1 MYKEHGFR
9 FFSYSISPDMRRRL
23 WLALVAVLIA
33 LAAASS
39 ASAAPLTWNSVTAD
53 WTIGTNW
60 TPVGPPGGTDTAI
73 INAGNAQ
80 LNSDTTILGLNQ
92 TGGTIS
98 GTGQLVL
105 TGAST
110 WTGGTHTGA
119 GISQFD
125 GALTMSGAGT
135 KTISGGRI
143 MNTAS
148 TDWSGNTGANNNT
161 ISMTST
167 SVLNNTGAFTDANTF
182 NSTVTGGTF
191 NNSGTFNKLSDT
203 TTTVSSVF
211 NNTGTVNVNAGTMLM
226 QSGGTSTGSF
236 DLAAGAVMELRNGA
250 HTLNNV
256 TTSGA
261 GTFQISTDNVGADAT
276 VAVNGGTHTSAF
288 LLSGS
293 TMTGTDTTFQG
304 PVSWTG
310 GTMSGAASTTFS
322 NDVTISGANL
332 KVLVGG
338 RTLNLEGTTT
348 WSGNTGNNNNAIRF
362 WNGATINNNGT
373 FNDSNAF
380 NSFIEHNVGGPHN
393 FNNIGTYN
401 KTGNTVT
408 TVDLGV
414 NFNNTGEVNVN
425 AGTMLMGGGGTSSG
439 VFNIADGAKL
449 EFRNG
454 THTLNNVT
462 TSGAGT
468 FQISTDNVGAD
479 ATVAVNGGTHTS
491 PFLLSGSTMTGTD
504 ATFQGLTTWTGGT
517 ISGAASTTFS
527 NDVAISGANL
537 KVLVGGRTLN
547 LEGTTT
553 WSGNTG
559 NNNNAIRFWNGATIN
574 NNGTFNDSN
583 AFDSFIEHNVG
594 GPHNFN
600 NIGTYNKTGNTVT
613 TVDLGVNFN
622 NTGEVNVNAG
632 TITVANAFDNQGTIS
647 TATGTR
653 FASTSSGSN
662 LQNHGILQGT
672 GTYDSATGRTV
683 QNFGQVQPGTAT
695 SLGRLLI
702 AGDYAQE
709 TAGLIEFNLS
719 SLADFD
725 TMDVVGNLL
734 LNGTVHVSSLGGYNP
749 GDGDT
754 FTIITFDDGVADAS
768 DLLGVF
774 SSVTWSGFDPDVSFV
789 ALYFDHSVVLSAS
802 ASPVPLPGGAWLL
815 GTGVAGLMF
824 RRRLTEMR
832 MPVS

>member
-1 MYKEHGFR
+1 MYRTHGFR
-9 FFSYSISPDMRRRL
+9 SFSSSIRPDVRSRL
-23 WLALVAVLIA
+23 WLALAAVLIV

-60 TPVGPPGGTDTAI
+60 TPGGPPGAADTAI

-80 LNSDTTILGLNQ
+80 LNSDTTILGINQ

-98 GTGQLVL
+98 GTGTLTL

-119 GISQFD
+119 GISQFN
-125 GALTMSGAGT
+125 GPLAISGTTT
-135 KTISGGRI
+135 KTISGSRVV
-143 MNTAS
+143 NAAS
-148 TDWSGNTGANNNT
+148 TDWSGNAGANNT
-161 ISMTST
+161 ISIAST
-167 SVLNNTGAFTDANTF
+167 SVFNNTGTFTDANTF
-182 NSTVTGGTF
+182 NSTITGGTF
-191 NNSGTFNKLSDT
+191 NNGGTFNKQSGT

-226 QSGGTSTGSF
+226 QAGGTSTGSF
-236 DLAAGAVMELRNGA
+236 ALAAGALLEFRNGA

-261 GTFQISTDNVGADAT
+261 GTFQISTENVGADAT
-276 VAVNGGTHTSAF
+276 VTVNGGTHTSAF

-310 GTMSGAASTTFS
+310 GTISGAAITTFS
-322 NDVTISGANL
+322 NDVAISGPNL

-338 RTLNLEGTTT
+338 RTLNLESTTT
-348 WSGNTGNNNNAIRF
+348 WSGNTGNNNNAIRFWNGATINNNGTFNDSNAFDSFLEHNVGSPHNFNNIGTYNKTESTITTVDLGVNFNNTGEVNVNAGTMLMGGGGTSTGVFNIADGAKLEFRNGTHTLNNITTSGAGIFQISTENVGADATVAVNGGTHTTPFLLSGSTMTGSDATFQGLTTWSGGTISGAASTTFSNDVAISGPNLKVLVGGRTLNLESTTTWSGNTANNNNAIRF

-401 KTGNTVT
+401 KTENTIT
-408 TVDLGV
+408 TFDLGV
-414 NFNNTGEVNVN
+414 NFNNTG
-425 AGTMLMGGGGTSSG
+425 
-439 VFNIADGAKL
+439 D
-449 EFRNG
+449 
-454 THTLNNVT
+454 
-462 TSGAGT
+462 
-468 FQISTDNVGAD
+468 
-479 ATVAVNGGTHTS
+479 
-491 PFLLSGSTMTGTD
+491 
-504 ATFQGLTTWTGGT
+504 
-517 ISGAASTTFS
+517 
-527 NDVAISGANL
+527 
-537 KVLVGGRTLN
+537 
-547 LEGTTT
+547 
-553 WSGNTG
+553 
-559 NNNNAIRFWNGATIN
+559 
-574 NNGTFNDSN
+574 
-583 AFDSFIEHNVG
+583 
-594 GPHNFN
+594 
-600 NIGTYNKTGNTVT
+600 
-613 TVDLGVNFN
+613 
-622 NTGEVNVNAG
+622 VNVNAG
-632 TITVANAFDNQGTIS
+632 TITVANAVDNLGTIS

-653 FASTSSGSN
+653 FASTSGGSD

-672 GTYDSATGRTV
+672 GTYDSATGRAV

-695 SLGRLLI
+695 SLGQLLI

-709 TAGLIEFNLS
+709 AAGLIGFNLA
-719 SLADFD
+719 SLTEFD
-725 TMDVVGNLL
+725 TMDVAGNLL

-754 FTIITFDDGVADAS
+754 FTIITFDDGVTDVS

-774 SSVTWSGFDPDVSFV
+774 SGVTWSGFDPGVSFV

-802 ASPVPLPGGAWLL
+802 ASPVPLPGGLWLL
-815 GTGVAGLMF
+815 GTGLAGLMF
-824 RRRLTEMR
+824 RRRLMKMR
-832 MPVS
+832 MPAS